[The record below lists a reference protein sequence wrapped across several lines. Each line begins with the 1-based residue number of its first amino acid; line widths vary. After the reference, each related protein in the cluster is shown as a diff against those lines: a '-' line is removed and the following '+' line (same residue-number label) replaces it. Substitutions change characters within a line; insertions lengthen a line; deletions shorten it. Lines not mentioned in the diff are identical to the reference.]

1 MQLLTVV
8 SEGLGVL
15 LENALLYEQSEIAHQ
30 VQRRL
35 AEESSALAEIGR
47 IVSSSMGIE

>member
-1 MQLLTVV
+1 MTVV

-15 LENALLYEQSEIAHQ
+15 LENAHQ

-35 AEESSALAEIGR
+35 AEESSVLAEIGR
-47 IVSSSMGIE
+47 IVSSSMDIK